1 MERSLLKSTRMS
13 LFTHASY
20 GQRETTGALRSTPN
34 KFRYSS
40 LFTSSIAE
48 AIDLDPNGIMAA
60 KKRNAD
66 RAMEEAICHHTP
78 EIPPTNRSLS

>member
-1 MERSLLKSTRMS
+1 MN

-20 GQRETTGALRSTPN
+20 GQSETTGALRSTPN

-40 LFTSSIAE
+40 LSTSSIAE
-48 AIDLDPNGIMAA
+48 DIDLDPNGMVAA
-60 KKRNAD
+60 NKRNAD
-66 RAMEEAICHHTP
+66 RAMEEAICHHTS